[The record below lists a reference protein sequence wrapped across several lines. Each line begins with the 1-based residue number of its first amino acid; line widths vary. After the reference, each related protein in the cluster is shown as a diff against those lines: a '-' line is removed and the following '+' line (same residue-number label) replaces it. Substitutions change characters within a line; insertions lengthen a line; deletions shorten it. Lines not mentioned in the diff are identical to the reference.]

1 MSKKR
6 GLSVDEKRAIVLD
19 IFHES
24 NQAWL
29 LKARVAARAWRCR
42 AHGWAATQRWRKRRA
57 ARVFALGAL
66 WVGQLL
72 CVAARRVAPAGSC
85 SRAPSSASLK
95 RHRVPVFSHGARA
108 RHRPPR

>member
-29 LKARVAARAWRCR
+29 LKVRRARGAAVRTVVCGR
-42 AHGWAATQRWRKRRA
+42 AATQTGRKRRA

-66 WVGQLL
+66 WGGQLL
-72 CVAARRVAPAGSC
+72 CGCAAIAPVGSC
-85 SRAPSSASLK
+85 SRAPSSASLVWP
-95 RHRVPVFSHGARA
+95 RVSVFSHGARA
-108 RHRPPR
+108 RHCPPR